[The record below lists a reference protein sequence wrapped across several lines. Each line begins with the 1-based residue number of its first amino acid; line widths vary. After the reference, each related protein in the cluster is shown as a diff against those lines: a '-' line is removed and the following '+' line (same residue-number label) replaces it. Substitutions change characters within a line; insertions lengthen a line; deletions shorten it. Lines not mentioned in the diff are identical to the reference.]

1 MMGWFT
7 GNREDTVGR
16 ITFEPNP
23 APAIVRIPERVRF
36 IDLEGAMGSINEDTM
51 KLEFTPRG
59 PISIAVDKIGAYYDN
74 TVIIFGNKIRVM
86 ETSAQIAVKIMEA
99 LK

>member
-16 ITFEPNP
+16 ITFEPNT
-23 APAIVRIPERVRF
+23 APTIMRIPGKIRF
-36 IDLEGAMGSINEDTM
+36 VELEGAMARVNEETG

-59 PISIAVDKIGAYYDN
+59 PISISVDKIGAYYDN

-86 ETSAQIAVKIMEA
+86 ETAAQITVQIMGV